1 MIEQNYENTINS
13 LLGITYT
20 HTKSSWGRTETEA
33 DSKYIS
39 KDRIID
45 ILKSADTS
53 ELVSLTPTGNENFF
67 LELVNEGNDDGNF
80 VKADDGSDIL
90 VKVIKES
97 IGNYCFTN
105 NSDGTQPSGVV
116 LFEETTENQTISF
129 YLTKNEKG
137 ELCYKKLYIK
147 LKDNKTNNI
156 TDSYEKIEKIPF
168 LKGDTGDH
176 NIVNFGANDIE
187 KGSENK
193 TVGTINTITDLIEIK
208 NKKLIAIK
216 YLFKGDYSFDD
227 LFTKTGI
234 LKYLFFIFSSN
245 DNDYSVFKVEI
256 DDDKYFFPLI
266 PSWVKWKE
274 GTKKVEPTTFTFEY
288 EETDGKVKQV
298 KKYHT
303 YTYRLEQNIVPEE
316 LLGKLIGCY
325 QTSKFVS
332 EGSSEYWAVKST
344 EEQKPVYFMAGN
356 FSYNNSLYY
365 YNIEYKD
372 ENGTSFKENVYE
384 DNFLLNNYRN
394 FDYEEGSFSSVSGNS
409 VTKGDVLYKVNFKV
423 PNDNLKIKGNTISYD
438 NYWRDELN
446 YNKVTSTNGTWS
458 TLVGSSALKD
468 LKQQEGFV
476 PYFYLCHA
484 GALTIGY
491 GHTYAM
497 SKGED
502 RARFV
507 DFINAF
513 NINNE
518 RKLKE
523 EGGHYRLLYNASLDN
538 SLGEGHS
545 DKNGYLIDSGRHLQK
560 FINGYNENK
569 NLYEISEETAT
580 QYLINDATL
589 KAYRTYASIV
599 EAGRITQAKGYVEFT
614 ESNWGDIVSSSKWYD
629 IAPEAINNKHN
640 SDILRNLTQEQF
652 DILTSI
658 TFQGNGEF
666 WHDVRSYI
674 QTKNVNDNYKVF
686 CDAVKSTAEKL
697 INSESS
703 ALRNNEFRRKVAYL
717 FDEIEDWSDENEE
730 IKDEKTIK
738 QIIVT
743 VYSEA
748 NLKICSKLKKDD
760 ILRKPGGFTSSMVVG
775 TFEGYNN
782 IVYYVTIEKQEE
794 VATSASATINENSET
809 EQVNWEEEKKFI
821 NKWSITN
828 DIEKN
833 VNQQYF
839 LDVKNYYDLY
849 SGMSPFVEV
858 HFRDGV
864 KSWNIINSVDHPY
877 IQSLQV
883 EDTGVKKAKL
893 QLFDKDFASYQ
904 FGVLKGFGANIRSR
918 KKDDKGNYIETEE
931 AYNKLSEFDRTTSYS
946 MKEQVYSLDT
956 LIKRSLITPS
966 SKNTDKSD
974 NTKYENETTLGD
986 KYLEISNYETSVGPG
1001 NLKIRFGYIDNCEPL
1016 KDANLKKY
1024 MKEKIGSKAS
1034 EARSHRWWDVAT
1046 GREGNSSS
1054 IEWKYRINGETLEEK
1069 PTELTCNEPKLL
1081 NPDATGGLEKDVKRN
1096 SFDQTTALSYLTE
1109 YMIVGYKSTLK
1120 KTGILYEIDAIETKN
1135 VEVMKKRFLQRYSE
1149 ITTYPLEVLYILMRI
1164 FNENY
1169 NGKVLNST
1177 GIKLIYLN
1185 DNFDDKDSPSDS
1197 FNMDYDFS
1205 NAKKEEIQNIGDV
1218 KDLLEANKRGL
1229 KIDDKFLKKINLSFG
1244 GDGALRNY
1252 SSSNSDKPPLYKS
1265 LESLLNEFCAACPP
1279 RREYI
1284 EKKEKDYDK
1293 DGNEIISE
1301 ESKPVSKLKWL
1312 VAKNNDDSNDKNIYI
1327 VFYYQKVRK
1336 IQNIRRYIWG
1346 PANPLQTVVKDLQ
1359 IQNNNEFALLSSVTS
1374 TEFNGNTF
1382 ITRTAVNNPN
1392 SESQIGDGT
1401 SSNIKTTVKEETMKK
1416 NIEDEKIAIPVT
1428 YISENIYNDN
1438 DINTALA
1445 NSMYTG
1451 TMSILGDP
1459 SLEFDM
1465 TLQPYMYP
1473 IYLEVLVPMND
1484 LIAVNK
1490 DVGDKIK
1497 EYDEKFKMYKTSRI
1511 FNNGE
1516 EYSGNQRTHE
1526 MSGYYVL
1533 TSITHNISSSGYT
1546 TTLGVS
1552 RYPNIEKDIL
1562 LTDKNNEVIKYPEI
1576 KTDFE

>member
-1 MIEQNYENTINS
+1 MSEQNYENTINS

-20 HTKSSWGRTETEA
+20 HTKSSRGRTETEA
-33 DSKYIS
+33 DSKFIS

-45 ILKSADTS
+45 VLKSADTS
-53 ELVSLTPTGNENFF
+53 DLVSWTPTENENFF
-67 LELVNEGNDDGNF
+67 LELVNEGNDDGDFRKSN
-80 VKADDGSDIL
+80 DNDNDIL

-105 NSDGTQPSGVV
+105 NSDGIMQPSGV
-116 LFEETTENQTISF
+116 LLLEETDEKNQTKTSY
-129 YLTKNEKG
+129 YLTKDEKD
-137 ELCYKKLYIK
+137 EICYKKLYK
-147 LKDNKTNNI
+147 EQKNNSNI
-156 TDSYEKIEKIPF
+156 VTTKPTFISTKEISGS
-168 LKGDTGDH
+168 GDINVH

-187 KGSENK
+187 EGSRNK
-193 TVGTINTITDLIEIK
+193 TVGTINTITDLKKIE

-216 YLFKGDYSFDD
+216 YLFKEGSNFDD

-234 LKYLFFIFSSN
+234 LKYLFFCFSSDN
-245 DNDYSVFKVEI
+245 GNDYSVFKIEI
-256 DDDKYFFPLI
+256 DSDKYFFPLI

-274 GTKKVEPTTFTFEY
+274 GKEKVEPTTFTFEY
-288 EETDGKVKQV
+288 EETGGKVKQ
-298 KKYHT
+298 KNKYHT

-316 LLGKLIGCY
+316 LLDKLIGCY
-325 QTSKFVS
+325 QTSKFVA

-344 EEQKPVYFMAGN
+344 QEQKPIYFMAGN
-356 FSYNNSLYY
+356 FGYNNGLYY
-365 YNIEYKD
+365 YNIEYKNED
-372 ENGTSFKENVYE
+372 GTSFKENVYE
-384 DNFLLNNYRN
+384 DSFLLKNYRN
-394 FDYEEGSFSSVSGNS
+394 FDYEEGSFSSISKSN
-409 VTKGDVLYKVNFKV
+409 VTKGDILYKVNFKV

-438 NYWRDELN
+438 NYWGELN
-446 YNKVTSTNGTWS
+446 YNKVSSAIGTWS
-458 TLVGSSALKD
+458 TLIGNSAIKD

-476 PYFYLCHA
+476 PYFCLCPT

-502 RARFV
+502 KKRFEN
-507 DFINAF
+507 FINVF

-523 EGGHYRLLYNASLDN
+523 EGGHYRLLYDTSLDN
-538 SLGEGHS
+538 SLGEGHR
-545 DKNGYLIDSGRHLQK
+545 DKNGYLVDSGRHLQK
-560 FINGYNENK
+560 FINDYDENK
-569 NLYEISEETAT
+569 NLYEISEEIAT

-599 EAGRITQAKGYVEFT
+599 EAGRITQAEGYVEFT
-614 ESNWGDIVSSSKWYD
+614 ENSWGDIVSSSKWYN
-629 IAPEAINNKHN
+629 IAPNAIYKKHD

-666 WHDVRSYI
+666 WYNVRSYI
-674 QTKNVNDNYKVF
+674 QSKNVNDNYKVF
-686 CDAVKSTAEKL
+686 CNAVKSTAEKL

-703 ALRNNEFRRKVAYL
+703 VLRNNEFRRKVAYL

-760 ILRKPGGFTSSMVVG
+760 ILRKPGGFTNPMVVG
-775 TFEGYNN
+775 TLYNNTNN

-794 VATSASATINENSET
+794 VATSTSATINENSET
-809 EQVNWEEEKKFI
+809 EQVNWEEEKNFI

-864 KSWNIINSVDHPY
+864 KRWNIINSIDHPY

-904 FGVLKGFGANIRSR
+904 FGVLKGFGANIRS
-918 KKDDKGNYIETEE
+918 KEKNETDE
-931 AYNKLSEFDRTTSYS
+931 AYNKLSEFERTTSYS

-966 SKNTDKSD
+966 SKNTDESD

-1024 MKEKIGSKAS
+1024 MKEKIGSKSS
-1034 EARSHRWWDVAT
+1034 EDRTHRWWDVAT

-1054 IEWKYRINGETLEEK
+1054 IEWKYSINGETLEEK
-1069 PTELTCNEPKLL
+1069 PTKLTCNEPKLL
-1081 NPDATGGLEKDVKRN
+1081 NPDGTGGLEKDVKRN

-1169 NGKVLNST
+1169 NGKVLNDT
-1177 GIKLIYLN
+1177 GVKLIYLN
-1185 DNFDDKDSPSDS
+1185 DDKDYETNPSDS

-1218 KDLLEANKRGL
+1218 KDLLEANSRQL

-1382 ITRTAVNNPN
+1382 ITRTTVNNPN

-1401 SSNIKTTVKEETMKK
+1401 SSNIKATMEEETMRK

-1451 TMSILGDP
+1451 TMNILGDP

-1490 DVGDKIK
+1490 DIGDKIK

-1533 TSITHNISSSGYT
+1533 TNITHNISSSGYT

-1562 LTDKNNEVIKYPEI
+1562 LTDKNNEVTKYPEVR
-1576 KTDFE
+1576 TDFE

>member
-1 MIEQNYENTINS
+1 MNGQNYENTINN
-13 LLGITYT
+13 LLDVTYT
-20 HTKSSWGRTETEA
+20 HGAKNEKYNSSFV
-33 DSKYIS
+33 SKE
-39 KDRIID
+39 RIID
-45 ILKSADTS
+45 ILKTVDKG
-53 ELVSLTPTGNENFF
+53 ELIGFTPTENGNFF
-67 LELVNEGNDDGNF
+67 LELVNEGIDDGEFGIIEGNDIII
-80 VKADDGSDIL
+80 KA
-90 VKVIKES
+90 IKEH
-97 IGNYCFTN
+97 IGNNSFTN
-105 NSDGTQPSGVV
+105 SDNGKSVSSISIAENSDDKGTYK
-116 LFEETTENQTISF
+116 F
-129 YLTKNEKG
+129 YLTENENG
-137 ELCYKKLYIK
+137 EICYKKIYMESINNETGAIDSFYITPNDFFWK
-147 LKDNKTNNI
+147 GIFD
-156 TDSYEKIEKIPF
+156 
-168 LKGDTGDH
+168 GDTGAH
-176 NIVNFGANDIE
+176 NIVNFGAKDGKNNI
-187 KGSENK
+187 
-193 TVGTINTITDLIEIK
+193 TGTINTITDLNLNEIT
-208 NKKLIAIK
+208 NKRLIAIK
-216 YLFKGDYSFDD
+216 YLFKEDRSFDE
-227 LFTKTGI
+227 LFTNQGI
-234 LKYLFFIFSSN
+234 LKYLFFCFSDDKN
-245 DNDYSVFKVEI
+245 NYSVFKVEI
-256 DDDKYFFPLI
+256 NPDKYFFPFI

-274 GTKKVEPTTFTFEY
+274 GKEVKEPTTFTFEY
-288 EETDGKVKQV
+288 EEKENKII
-298 KKYHT
+298 KINKYYT
-303 YTYRLEQNIVPEE
+303 YTYKVENNISPKS
-316 LLGKLIGCY
+316 LSDKLIGCY
-325 QTSKFVS
+325 QSSKSVAIKS
-332 EGSSEYWAVKST
+332 NVYWAT
-344 EEQKPVYFMAGN
+344 QNTQEQKPIYFMAGN
-356 FSYNNSLYY
+356 FDYNNSLYY
-365 YNIEYKD
+365 YNIEYISED
-372 ENGTSFKENVYE
+372 GTSFKENVYE
-384 DNFLLNNYRN
+384 DTFLSQNYRN
-394 FDYEEGSFSSVSGNS
+394 FNYEEGSFTSISGNS
-409 VTKGDVLYKVNFKV
+409 ASKGDILYQVNFKV
-423 PNDNLKIKGNTISYD
+423 PDNELTISGNIIKYYNRYFYD
-438 NYWRDELN
+438 SLN
-446 YNKVTSTNGTWS
+446 YNKISSTNGTWN
-458 TLVGSSALKD
+458 TLIGSNALKD

-476 PYFYLCHA
+476 PYFYLCPT

-502 RARFV
+502 MARFDNFV
-507 DFINAF
+507 NAF
-513 NINNE
+513 NNENYNIRKLE
-518 RKLKE
+518 RKN
-523 EGGHYRLLYNASLDN
+523 GHYRLLYNASLDEPN
-538 SLGEGHS
+538 IYNADGSLKIEHCNK
-545 DKNGYLIDSGRHLQK
+545 DGYLVNSGRHLQK
-560 FINGYNENK
+560 FITNYDK
-569 NLYEISEETAT
+569 NLYEISEAQAT
-580 QYLINDATL
+580 QYLINDVTS

-599 EAGRITQAKGYVEFT
+599 EAGRITQVEGYVEFT
-614 ESNWGDIVSSSKWYD
+614 EDSWGDIVSSSKWYD
-629 IAPEAINNKHN
+629 IAPRAINKKHE

-652 DILTSI
+652 DTLTSI

-666 WHDVRSYI
+666 WHSVRSYI
-674 QTKNVNDNYKVF
+674 QSKNVNDNYKVF
-686 CDAVKSTAEKL
+686 CDAVKSTAENLKG
-697 INSESS
+697 NKSK
-703 ALRNNEFRRKVAYL
+703 ALRNDEFRNKVVYL
-717 FDEIEDWSDENEE
+717 FSEIEDWTEENEE
-730 IKDEKTIK
+730 IIDEKIIK
-738 QIIVT
+738 QIKVIA
-743 VYSEA
+743 YSEA
-748 NLKICSKLKKDD
+748 NLKLDSKLKKDK
-760 ILRKPGGFTSSMVVG
+760 ILEDGGFTNTTIVG
-775 TFEGYNN
+775 ENEGYKN
-782 IVYYVTIEKQEE
+782 IVYYVTVEKQEKIDTSTTTEESENNEE
-794 VATSASATINENSET
+794 V
-809 EQVNWEEEKKFI
+809 EQVNWEEEKNFI
-821 NKWSITN
+821 NKWSVTN

-833 VNQQYF
+833 IDQQYF

-858 HFRDGV
+858 RFRDGT
-864 KSWNIINSVDHPY
+864 SGWNTINSVDHPY
-877 IQSLQV
+877 IQSLQI

-904 FGVLKGFGANIRSR
+904 FGVLKGFGANVRS
-918 KKDDKGNYIETEE
+918 KEKNETDE
-931 AYNKLSEFDRTTSYS
+931 AYNKLSEFERTTSYS

-966 SKNTDKSD
+966 SKNTNKSD

-1016 KDANLKKY
+1016 KDASLKKY
-1024 MKEKIGSKAS
+1024 MQEKIGNTATNN
-1034 EARSHRWWDVAT
+1034 RSHRWWDVAT
-1046 GREGNSSS
+1046 GREGNSSVVK
-1054 IEWKYRINGETLEEK
+1054 WKHRINGETLEEK
-1069 PTELTCNEPKLL
+1069 ETELSCNEPKLL

-1096 SFDQTTALSYLTE
+1096 SFDQTTTLSYLTE

-1185 DNFDDKDSPSDS
+1185 DNFDYETKPSDS

-1218 KDLLEANKRGL
+1218 KDLLEASKRGL

-1279 RREYI
+1279 RREYVN
-1284 EKKEKDYDK
+1284 KKETDYDK

-1312 VAKNNDDSNDKNIYI
+1312 VAKNNNDKNDLNIYI

-1336 IQNIRRYIWG
+1336 IKNIRRYIWG
-1346 PANPLQTVVKDLQ
+1346 PTNPLQTVVKDLQ

-1374 TEFNGNTF
+1374 TTFNGNNF
-1382 ITRTAVNNPN
+1382 ITRTVVNNSN

-1401 SSNIKTTVKEETMKK
+1401 SSNIETTMKEETMKK

-1428 YISENIYNDN
+1428 YIEENIYNGN
-1438 DINTALA
+1438 DINAALA
-1445 NSMYTG
+1445 NSMYAG

-1490 DVGDKIK
+1490 DIGDKIK
-1497 EYDEKFKMYKTSRI
+1497 EYDKKFKMYKTSRV

-1552 RYPNIEKDIL
+1552 RYPNIEKDVL
-1562 LTDKNNEVIKYPEI
+1562 LTNKNNEVIKYPKV

>member
-1 MIEQNYENTINS
+1 MSEQNYEDTINS

-20 HTKSSWGRTETEA
+20 HTKGRKTEA
-33 DSKYIS
+33 NSKYIS
-39 KDRIID
+39 KERIID
-45 ILKSADTS
+45 ILKSVDTS
-53 ELVSLTPTGNENFF
+53 ELVSLVPTKNENFF
-67 LELVNEGNDDGNF
+67 LELVEEYNNDGDFRKYNN
-80 VKADDGSDIL
+80 SDIL
-90 VKVIKES
+90 VKVIKEN
-97 IGNYCFTN
+97 IGKHCFTN
-105 NSDGTQPSGVV
+105 NDSDEMQPSGI
-116 LFEETTENQTISF
+116 LLLEETDEKNQTKTSY
-129 YLTKNEKG
+129 YLTKNDKNEI
-137 ELCYKKLYIK
+137 CYKKLYK
-147 LKDNKTNNI
+147 EQKNSTNNI
-156 TDSYEKIEKIPF
+156 FIPTKKISGS
-168 LKGDTGDH
+168 GDVNGH
-176 NIVNFGANDIE
+176 NIVNFGARDIE
-187 KGSENK
+187 AGSKNK
-193 TVGTINTITDLIEIK
+193 TVGTINTIIDLNEIK
-208 NKKLIAIK
+208 NKKLVAIK
-216 YLFKGDYSFDD
+216 YLFKGGYSFDN
-227 LFTKTGI
+227 LFTEKGI
-234 LKYLFFIFSSN
+234 LKYLFFCFSSDN
-245 DNDYSVFKVEI
+245 GNDYSIFKVEI
-256 DDDKYFFPLI
+256 DSDKYFFPLI

-274 GTKKVEPTTFTFEY
+274 GEKKVEPTTFTFEY
-288 EETDGKVKQV
+288 EETDGKINQKDGFTR
-298 KKYHT
+298 YNT
-303 YTYRLEQNIVPEE
+303 YTYIVEQNITSEE

-332 EGSSEYWAVKST
+332 ESSSEYWAVKST
-344 EEQKPVYFMAGN
+344 QEQKPVYFMAGN
-356 FSYNNSLYY
+356 FGYNNSLYY
-365 YNIEYKD
+365 YNIEYKSED
-372 ENGTSFKENVYE
+372 GTSFKENVYE
-384 DNFLLNNYRN
+384 DSFLLNNYRN
-394 FDYEEGSFSSVSGNS
+394 FEYKEGSFSSVSGNS
-409 VTKGDVLYKVNFKV
+409 VTKGDILYEVSFEV
-423 PNDNLKIKGNTISYD
+423 PNDNLKIKGNTISY

-446 YNKVTSTNGTWS
+446 YNKVSSTNGTWS
-458 TLVGSSALKD
+458 TLIGSSALKD

-476 PYFYLCHA
+476 PYFYLCPT

-502 RARFV
+502 KKRFEN
-507 DFINAF
+507 FRNAF

-518 RKLKE
+518 RKLE
-523 EGGHYRLLYNASLDN
+523 EIGGHFRLKYDASLDEPN
-538 SLGEGHS
+538 VYNADGSLKIEHCNK
-545 DKNGYLIDSGRHLQK
+545 DGYLVNSGRHLQK
-560 FINGYNENK
+560 FINGYDKNK

-580 QYLINDATL
+580 QYLINDATS

-599 EAGRITQAKGYVEFT
+599 EAGRITQAEGYVEFT
-614 ESNWGDIVSSSKWYD
+614 ENSWGDIVSSSKWYD
-629 IAPEAINNKHN
+629 IASRAIYKKHD

-697 INSESS
+697 KGSESK
-703 ALRNNEFRRKVAYL
+703 ALRNDEFRSKVAYL
-717 FDEIEDWSDENEE
+717 FNEIEDWTEENEE

-738 QIIVT
+738 QIIVK

-748 NLKICSKLKKDD
+748 DLNIYSKLKKDD
-760 ILRKPGGFTSSMVVG
+760 ILKNTGGFTNTMVVG
-775 TFEGYNN
+775 TFEGYEN
-782 IVYYVTIEKQEE
+782 IVYYVTVVKQEE
-794 VATSASATINENSET
+794 VATSTSTTESENSEEI
-809 EQVNWEEEKKFI
+809 EQVNWEEEKNFI
-821 NKWSITN
+821 NKWSITK
-828 DIEKN
+828 DIERN
-833 VNQQYF
+833 IDQQYF

-849 SGMSPFVEV
+849 SGMSSFVEV
-858 HFRDGV
+858 HFRDGA
-864 KSWNIINSVDHPY
+864 SGWNIINSIDHPY

-904 FGVLKGFGANIRSR
+904 FGVLKGFGANVRS
-918 KKDDKGNYIETEE
+918 KEKNETDE
-931 AYNKLSEFDRTTSYS
+931 AYNKLSEFERTTSYS

-1024 MKEKIGSKAS
+1024 MKEKIGSTAS
-1034 EARSHRWWDVAT
+1034 EVRSHRWWDVAT

-1054 IEWKYRINGETLEEK
+1054 TEWKYRINGETLEEK
-1069 PTELTCNEPKLL
+1069 PTKLTCNEPKLL
-1081 NPDATGGLEKDVKRN
+1081 NPDKTGGLEKDVKRN

-1185 DNFDDKDSPSDS
+1185 DNFDYETKPSDS

-1218 KDLLEANKRGL
+1218 KDLLEASKRGL

-1301 ESKPVSKLKWL
+1301 ESKPTSKLKWL

-1374 TEFNGNTF
+1374 TAFNGNTF
-1382 ITRTAVNNPN
+1382 ITRTTVNNPN

-1401 SSNIKTTVKEETMKK
+1401 SSSIETTIKEETMKK

-1428 YISENIYNDN
+1428 YVSENIYNDN

-1451 TMSILGDP
+1451 TMNILGDP

-1484 LIAVNK
+1484 SISINK
-1490 DVGDKIK
+1490 DIGDKIK

-1552 RYPNIEKDIL
+1552 RYPNIEKDVL
-1562 LTDKNNEVIKYPEI
+1562 LTNKNNEVIKYPEVR
-1576 KTDFE
+1576 TDFE